1 VDLGSTQNIGWVR
14 LSWEAAYV
22 MSQTDPASAANL
34 VINQIPP
41 GPSQNE
47 AVMTVLNQWANQDL
61 NAAATWV
68 KGFPV
73 GPLQERAVNE
83 LEGIANHKQ
92 ALVRQ

>member
-1 VDLGSTQNIGWVR
+1 VR

-61 NAAATWV
+61 NARRPGL
-68 KGFPV
+68 KDF
-73 GPLQERAVNE
+73 L
-83 LEGIANHKQ
+83 
-92 ALVRQ
+92 